1 MSDAASNP
9 SAFTARGVLALV
21 LFGALAFV
29 VALYG
34 LSAATGGSGNDG
46 NAHAGGKGLNGFAGL
61 VALLDADGFDVGKV
75 RDPAGLAQPGLLVLT
90 PPADA
95 DGAKL
100 ERIVSARRKIGPT
113 LVIAPKWLAMKAQS
127 LTAKR
132 GWVIL
137 GGTVTPQW
145 KNFHDEIGVALGKP
159 GSAAARNWHAGAF
172 NGTLPQAAAVES
184 GSGRGLVPLV
194 TSGDGRALAALLGDA
209 GQYDALY
216 DFGGLP
222 HGIGGADETLFPLVF
237 VFEPDLL
244 NNWGLADQRTA
255 LMARAL
261 VLAAGNG
268 KRVPVL
274 FDQTLNGYGHTRSL
288 VDLAFRPPYL
298 AATLC
303 LLLAALATGWRA
315 FVRFGPPRLRARAP
329 EDFGALGKTALVDN
343 SAGLIRRARR
353 LGLVSA
359 PYATLMRERIALALR
374 LPRGLDAAATEA
386 AIDAAQA
393 RRAPSLPPFSQTADG
408 LRAARGPH
416 DLARHAAALQTIEK
430 ALM

>member
-1 MSDAASNP
+1 MSDPAANP
-9 SAFTARGVLALV
+9 AAFTTRGVLALV

-34 LSAATGGSGNDG
+34 MSAATGGSANDG

-100 ERIVSARRKIGPT
+100 EKIVEARRKIGPT
-113 LVIAPKWLAMKAQS
+113 MVIAPKWLAMKSQS

-137 GGTVTPQW
+137 GGTAAPQW
-145 KNFHDEIGVALGKP
+145 KDFHDEIGVALGKP
-159 GSAAARNWHAGAF
+159 ASTAARNWHAGAF
-172 NGTLPQAAAVES
+172 SGALPQAEAVES

-194 TSGDGRALAALLGDA
+194 TSGDGRLLAALIGDA

-222 HGIGGADETLFPLVF
+222 HGIGGADEALFPLVF

-261 VLAAGNG
+261 VMATGGG

-315 FVRFGPPRLRARAP
+315 FVRFGPPRLRARSI
-329 EDFGALGKTALVDN
+329 ALGKTALVDN
-343 SAGLIRRARR
+343 SAGLIRRAGR
-353 LGLVSA
+353 LRLVAA
-359 PYATLMRERIALALR
+359 PYATMMRERIALALR

-393 RRAPSLPPFSQTADG
+393 RRAPALPLFSQTAG
-408 LRAARGPH
+408 ALRSARGPH

-430 ALM
+430 ALT

>member
-9 SAFTARGVLALV
+9 SAFTPRSVLALV
-21 LFGALAFV
+21 LFGGLAFV

-34 LSAATGGSGNDG
+34 MSAATGGSANDG

-61 VALLDADGFDVGKV
+61 VALLEADGFVVGKV

-100 ERIVSARRKIGPT
+100 GKIVFARRAIGPT
-113 LVIAPKWLAMKAQS
+113 MIIAPKWLAAKPQS

-132 GWVIL
+132 GWVVL
-137 GGTVTPQW
+137 AGTAAPQW
-145 KNFHDEIGVALGKP
+145 KGFHDEIGVALGKP
-159 GSAAARNWHAGAF
+159 GNAAARNWHASAFSGA
-172 NGTLPQAAAVES
+172 LPQAEAVES
-184 GSGRGLVPLV
+184 GSGNGLVPLV
-194 TSGDGRALAALLGDA
+194 TSGDGRPLAALVNDPGK
-209 GQYDALY
+209 YDALY

-222 HGIGGADETLFPLVF
+222 HGIGGDDGALFPVVL

-261 VLAAGNG
+261 VVATGGN

-315 FVRFGPPRLRARAP
+315 FVRFGPPRLRARSI
-329 EDFGALGKTALVDN
+329 ALGKTALVDN
-343 SAGLIRRARR
+343 SAGLIRRAGR
-353 LGLVSA
+353 LRLVAA
-359 PYATLMRERIALALR
+359 PYATMMQERIALALR
-374 LPRGLDAAATEA
+374 LPRGLDPAATEA

-393 RRAPSLPPFSQTADG
+393 QCAPTLPAFSQTAES

-430 ALM
+430 ALT

>member
-1 MSDAASNP
+1 MSEPDSNP
-9 SAFTARGVLALV
+9 AAFTQRGVIALVVFGVLA
-21 LFGALAFV
+21 FV
-29 VALYG
+29 AMLYG
-34 LSAATGGSGNDG
+34 LSAATGGSANDG

-75 RDPAGLAQPGLLVLT
+75 RDPSGLARLGLLVLT

-100 ERIVSARRKIGPT
+100 ERIVAARRRIGPT
-113 LVIAPKWLAMKAQS
+113 LVIAPKWLAAKTQS
-127 LTAKR
+127 LKAKR

-137 GGTVTPQW
+137 GGVAPPQW
-145 KNFHDEIGVALGKP
+145 KGFHDEIGVELGKLAT
-159 GSAAARNWHAGAF
+159 AAARTWHAGAF
-172 NGTLPQAAAVES
+172 SGSLPEAQAVES
-184 GSGRGLVPLV
+184 AGGRGLIPLV
-194 TSGDGRALAALLGDA
+194 TSGDGKQLAALVGDE

-216 DFGGLP
+216 DFAGVSQD
-222 HGIGGADETLFPLVF
+222 IGGGDAALYPLVF

-244 NNWGLADQRTA
+244 NNWGLADERTA

-261 VLAAGNG
+261 VLATGG
-268 KRVPVL
+268 SKRVPIM
-274 FDQTLNGYGHTRSL
+274 FDLTLNGYGHSRSL

-303 LLLAALATGWRA
+303 LLFAALATGWRA
-315 FVRFGPPRLRARAP
+315 FVRFGPPRLRARTI
-329 EDFGALGKTALVDN
+329 ALGKTALVDN

-353 LGLVSA
+353 LRLVTT
-359 PYATLMRERIALALR
+359 PYATMMRERIALLLR
-374 LPRGLDAAATEA
+374 LPRGLDPEATEA

-393 RRAPSLPPFSQTADG
+393 RRAPALPPFSQTAEA

-416 DLARHAAALQTIEK
+416 DLARHAVALQTIEK
-430 ALM
+430 ALT